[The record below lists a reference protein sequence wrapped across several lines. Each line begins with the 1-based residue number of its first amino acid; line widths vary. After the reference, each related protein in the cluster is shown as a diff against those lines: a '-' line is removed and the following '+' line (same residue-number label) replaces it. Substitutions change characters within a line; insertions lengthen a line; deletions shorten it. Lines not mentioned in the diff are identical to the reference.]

1 MRSHTRRLF
10 RGPSSEIREGES
22 PELSGLIQNVFDE
35 SLFTGRIEC
44 AALCRTHLT
53 CRAEDQAE
61 RKNEPFM
68 RVDLARRFIHGFLG
82 FESDEPQ
89 HREQKCRVVGDE
101 FARREEPREKGRNR
115 RCASLEREEVH
126 VLVGARVC
134 RIH

>member
-1 MRSHTRRLF
+1 
-10 RGPSSEIREGES
+10 
-22 PELSGLIQNVFDE
+22 
-35 SLFTGRIEC
+35 
-44 AALCRTHLT
+44 
-53 CRAEDQAE
+53 
-61 RKNEPFM
+61 M